1 MKIFRFG
8 DWPIATK
15 LRLITTAVCMTTVA
29 LMCVV
34 WIIYER
40 SVVRRAIPPSQVVRA
55 KVVAASVA
63 AAVAF
68 DSPQDAAEVLNE
80 LKFDPRLMGM
90 VIYDGAG
97 HAFAHVP
104 AMAQA
109 ADLSIAAESAE
120 GYRYG
125 PGYLDV
131 WAPIQLRGR
140 TLGTLVWR
148 RDLVDLENR
157 LHTIPL
163 IALVVMLC
171 SGLAAYW
178 LAGILQR
185 LVSEPVL
192 KLAHAA
198 ARVTELKDYS
208 VRVTRSSG
216 DEVGRLTDAFNAM
229 LSTIDAG
236 NAETARLY
244 AKVQRYAGNLEM
256 RVKERT
262 VELEAANEELE
273 AFGASISHDL
283 RGPLRH
289 IDGYAHAI
297 VEDYGPTLPEQ
308 VREYLESIVERAGQM
323 NDLTNALL
331 EFSRLSRQAVRP
343 EPVEIGRLAI
353 DVFAELKGD
362 APGRDLRV
370 RVAPMPAASADRVLI
385 RQVLVNLLS
394 NAIKYTRGRS
404 PAVIEVGIVAGSVP
418 PEYFV
423 RDNGVGFDA
432 AASGKLFT
440 AFERLHDARQYEGT
454 GIGLATV
461 KRIILRHGGRIRA
474 EATPD
479 QGATFYFTL
488 AA

>member
-1 MKIFRFG
+1 VKILRFD

-29 LMCVV
+29 LMCLV
-34 WIIYER
+34 WIVYDR
-40 SVVRRAIPPSQVVRA
+40 QVVRRSLPAAQMVRA
-55 KVVAASVA
+55 KMVAAGVA
-63 AAVAF
+63 AAVAS
-68 DSPQDAAEVLNE
+68 DNPRDAAEVLDQ
-80 LKFDPRLMGM
+80 LKFDPRLTG
-90 VIYDGAG
+90 VALFDRAG
-97 HAFAHVP
+97 RAFALAP
-104 AMAQA
+104 AGLNAPDWSVA
-109 ADLSIAAESAE
+109 ADSVD

-125 PGYLDV
+125 PGYMQV
-131 WAPIQLRGR
+131 WTPIQLRGR
-140 TLGTLVWR
+140 TIGTLVLR
-148 RDLVDLENR
+148 RDLTDLESR
-157 LHTIPL
+157 LRTIPL

-192 KLAHAA
+192 KLARAA

-208 VRVTRSSG
+208 VRVPRTSG

-229 LSTIDAG
+229 LATIDAG

-244 AKVQRYAGNLEM
+244 AEVQRHAGNLEM

-262 VELEAANEELE
+262 VELESANEELE

-297 VEDYGPTLPEQ
+297 VEDYGASLPAQ
-308 VREYLESIVERAGQM
+308 AREYLDSIVERAGQM
-323 NDLTNALL
+323 NALTNALL
-331 EFSRLSRQAVRP
+331 EFSRLSRQAIRP
-343 EPVEIGRLAI
+343 EPVEVGRLAI
-353 DVFAELKGD
+353 DVFTELKGD

-370 RVAPMPAASADRVLI
+370 RVAPMPPALADRVLI

-394 NAIKYTRGRS
+394 NAIKYTRGRN
-404 PAVIEVGIVAGSVP
+404 PAIIELGAVPGSSP
-418 PEYFV
+418 PEYYV
-423 RDNGVGFDA
+423 RDNGVGFEA
-432 AASGKLFT
+432 AAAGKLFT
-440 AFERLHDARQYEGT
+440 AFERLHDAQKYEGT

-474 EATPD
+474 ESTPD